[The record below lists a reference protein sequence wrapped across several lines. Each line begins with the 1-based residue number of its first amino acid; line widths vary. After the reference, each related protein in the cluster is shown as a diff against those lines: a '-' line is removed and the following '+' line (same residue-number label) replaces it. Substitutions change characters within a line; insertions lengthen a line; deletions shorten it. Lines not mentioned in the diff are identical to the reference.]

1 MSTPF
6 VYRQPFFT
14 CYPHDDPNNTFSCTP
29 SAKYCSKDFII
40 APTKDSPKSLIVEFS
55 LYCDRAWLES
65 LVKSLFFAFSSLST
79 LVGAYAADK
88 YGRRPIIF
96 ITAFIGG
103 VSFLLIPFTPN
114 FVLFT
119 ICLVFAGFG
128 SPFLTFSL
136 ILLNES
142 GGKFLHKSLINH
154 PMFKGELFRKLTT
167 IGLLMSMSLGEMVTG
182 FIVQALN
189 DDWKNTILYG
199 VGIPLFIMLFSIF
212 WVLESPK

>member
-14 CYPHDDPNNTFSCTP
+14 CYPHDDPNNTFSCIP

-40 APTKDSPKSLIVEFS
+40 APTIDSPKSLIVDFS

-79 LVGAYAADK
+79 LIGAYAADK

-103 VSFLLIPFTPN
+103 VSFLLLPFTPN
-114 FVLFT
+114 FILFT

-142 GGKFLHKSLINH
+142 GGKLSINLLLIILCLKGNYSESLQ
-154 PMFKGELFRKLTT
+154 
-167 IGLLMSMSLGEMVTG
+167 LLVYLC
-182 FIVQALN
+182 LCH
-189 DDWKNTILYG
+189 
-199 VGIPLFIMLFSIF
+199 
-212 WVLESPK
+212 